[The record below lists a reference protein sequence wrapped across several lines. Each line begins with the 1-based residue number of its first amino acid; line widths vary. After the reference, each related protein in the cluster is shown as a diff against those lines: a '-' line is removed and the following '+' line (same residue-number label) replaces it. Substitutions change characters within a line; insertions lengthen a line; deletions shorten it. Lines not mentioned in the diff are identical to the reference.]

1 MAVLTRLY
9 NALHIFCSTLPMQD
23 LFLILL
29 KTLLFETNKALEL
42 SMYALVKNKRWEG
55 LQIIFW
61 NSVHFTCILAAIIF
75 SQD

>member
-29 KTLLFETNKALEL
+29 KTLLFETNKEGFGVVNVRL
-42 SMYALVKNKRWEG
+42 SEE
-55 LQIIFW
+55 
-61 NSVHFTCILAAIIF
+61 
-75 SQD
+75 